1 MPPQNNSSIE
11 TTPSKLPSYVE
22 RDGILTDGEQ
32 MIFVV
37 RRHIIGLII
46 IYLEALAGVVA
57 LLAFAY
63 LVFSSFFDSLSPSSY
78 RLVLASIVL
87 ALAFLVFVLFVA
99 TYIYRQSRLIVTDK
113 NLIQVT
119 QRGLFSRK
127 VSRLSM
133 ANVEDAS
140 AEQRGILATILNYG
154 ILTVQT
160 AGERENFVFSYC
172 PNPDKYASEII
183 EAHQAYV
190 DSLQEDEN

>member
-1 MPPQNNSSIE
+1 
-11 TTPSKLPSYVE
+11 
-22 RDGILTDGEQ
+22 

>member
-1 MPPQNNSSIE
+1 MPPQSNISTE
-11 TTPSKLPSYVE
+11 TKPPKLPSYIE
-22 RDGILTDGEQ
+22 RDGILTEGERTV
-32 MIFVV
+32 FVV

-46 IYLEALAGVVA
+46 IYLEALAGIVA

-63 LVFSSFFDSLSPSSY
+63 LVFSSFFNSLSPDAY
-78 RLVLASIVL
+78 RLVLAAIVL
-87 ALAFLVFVLFVA
+87 AVAFLVFVLFVA
-99 TYIYRQSRLIVTDK
+99 TYIYRQSRLLVTDK

-154 ILTVQT
+154 VLTVQT

-172 PNPDKYASEII
+172 PNPDKYASGII